1 MQFFNKLRSN
11 LFILA
16 FNDKIVMNAGAWRLQ
31 AGLRSQSL
39 APLRE

>member
-16 FNDKIVMNAGAWRLQ
+16 FNDKIVMNDGAWRLTSRL
-31 AGLRSQSL
+31 AQSE
-39 APLRE
+39 PSTVE